1 MLTIRPETA
10 ADIAAIHDINARA
23 FGRRGEADLVDRLRA
38 ANHASVSLVA
48 ERDGHV
54 VGHIL
59 FSPVTMEHAP
69 GSFRGAGLAPMSV
82 LPEYQHTGIG
92 SALVR
97 DGLAACRRAG
107 FDAVV
112 VLGHVHFYTRFGFS
126 RASDVGLDNEYGA
139 TDAFMVV
146 ALRDGGLND
155 LDGMVKY
162 APEFQTQPET

>member
-1 MLTIRPETA
+1 M
-10 ADIAAIHDINARA
+10 
-23 FGRRGEADLVDRLRA
+23 
-38 ANHASVSLVA
+38 
-48 ERDGHV
+48 
-54 VGHIL
+54 
-59 FSPVTMEHAP
+59 
-69 GSFRGAGLAPMSV
+69 
-82 LPEYQHTGIG
+82 
-92 SALVR
+92 R